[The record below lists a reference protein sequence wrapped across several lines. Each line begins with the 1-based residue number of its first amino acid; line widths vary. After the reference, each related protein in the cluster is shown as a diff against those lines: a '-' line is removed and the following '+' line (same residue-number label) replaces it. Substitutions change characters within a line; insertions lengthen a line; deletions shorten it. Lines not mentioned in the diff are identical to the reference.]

1 MDCTTGVGVYQS
13 AWRVA
18 GLLAIGVLL
27 GACAT
32 TTTAPTNALT
42 EARQA
47 IDIAQESGAR
57 QYARAELDDA
67 RTYLEMAEAA
77 IAEEEMVAA
86 ERLAH
91 RARVTAELAEARTE
105 AAKATE
111 INREMEQ
118 AAEALRQEMRRTG
131 EQE

>member
-1 MDCTTGVGVYQS
+1 MDCTRIAGPHQR
-13 AWRVA
+13 AWRA
-18 GLLAIGVLL
+18 AAILAAGVLL

-32 TTTAPTNALT
+32 TETTPTNALT
-42 EARQA
+42 EAREA
-47 IDIAQESGAR
+47 ISVAQESGAR
-57 QYARAELDDA
+57 QHARAELADA
-67 RTYLEMAEAA
+67 QDYLEMAESAV
-77 IAEEEMVAA
+77 AEEEMVAA